1 MSHAPKL
8 VFDSEKELLE
18 CLEEW
23 KRLLALSD
31 WHIAARICPKEDM
44 KLPESAG
51 ESEVY
56 HVNMCGLIRIL
67 RAEDLPPDLILKQ
80 SMEQVL
86 IHELLHFKF
95 IAFDEESREEAVF
108 EIAQHQLIEN
118 LAKALFMAKYGLTP
132 TWFIAEPHK
141 SKEEDEDEAQTR

>member
-1 MSHAPKL
+1 MNKQPKL

-23 KRLLALSD
+23 KRLLCLSD

-44 KLPESAG
+44 KLHECAG
-51 ESEVY
+51 ESDVQF
-56 HVNMCGLIRIL
+56 VNMCGLISIL
-67 RAEDLPPDLILKQ
+67 RAEDLPPDMILKQ
-80 SMEQVL
+80 PMEQVL

-95 IAFDEESREEAVF
+95 IAFDENSREEAVF
-108 EIAQHQLIEN
+108 EITQHQLIET

-132 TWFIAEPHK
+132 TWFIAESHEFR
-141 SKEEDEDEAQTR
+141 EERS

>member
-8 VFDSEKELLE
+8 VFDNEKELLE

-23 KRLLALSD
+23 KRLLGLSD
-31 WHIAARICPKEDM
+31 WQIAARICPKEDM

-51 ESEVY
+51 ESEVH

-80 SMEQVL
+80 PMEQVL

-108 EIAQHQLIEN
+108 EIVQHQSIET
-118 LAKALFMAKYGLTP
+118 LSKALFMAKYGLTP

-141 SKEEDEDEAQTR
+141 FKEERS